1 MLGIAVSLNP
11 KDSHMKY
18 FMLIIVCVTTS
29 EIRALI
35 NQNVC
40 FGRIL
45 EACLLGAA
53 LTLWFL
59 NLRKVQEILGYSGT
73 WGFMGVGWQLLT
85 YVWKYFNYLLT
96 VQQYFCVLGEPCS
109 QRQALF
115 YRRRHCTL
123 EKSTCSK
130 SHNKQE
136 AEPEFKSYL
145 QRLSHFFWVVPLL

>member
-18 FMLIIVCVTTS
+18 CMLIIVCVTTS

-96 VQQYFCVLGEPCS
+96 VQQYFCVLGELVP
-109 QRQALF
+109 RG
-115 YRRRHCTL
+115 RHYFTD
-123 EKSTCSK
+123 EDIV
-130 SHNKQE
+130 
-136 AEPEFKSYL
+136 L
-145 QRLSHFFWVVPLL
+145 QRNQLVQNHTTNRRQSQNLNPISKD